1 VQRNSV
7 ALHTMN
13 TNVFEASHFNM
24 VAKTQ
29 YGLEEVLSHELTKLG
44 ASDVQ
49 IHNRAVSFS
58 GSLKLMYEAN
68 LHLRTAL
75 KILLPVAKFKAE
87 NERDLYE
94 EIRRIE
100 WDKFM
105 DVDGTLAVHASI
117 KSTFFNHTQYIS
129 QKTKDGIVDFFRD
142 KYGRRPSVELIHP
155 DLSIDIHIYKD
166 DVTVSLD
173 SSGESLHRRG
183 YRGENTLAPINE
195 VTAAGMI
202 LLTGWDGKGN
212 FVDPM
217 CGSGTLLIEAALY
230 ARNIPPN
237 QLRKK
242 FGFHSWKNVDVKL
255 WNEVKQQAT
264 DAICDS
270 EATFTGCDK
279 TFKAIDIARGNV
291 ERAGLD
297 EDIRLSNKRFEEL
310 IPPAGGGIVIMNP
323 PYGERLPVE
332 EIAAFY
338 KMIGDKLKKDFEGY
352 TAWIISSNVDAL
364 KRVGL
369 AASKR
374 LMLYNGALECKF
386 HKYELYKG
394 TRRKTET
401 EQ

>member
-1 VQRNSV
+1 MNSK
-7 ALHTMN
+7 
-13 TNVFEASHFNM
+13 VFDSGELNM

-29 YGLEEVLSHELTKLG
+29 FGLEEVLCNELLKLG
-44 ASDVQ
+44 AKDVTA
-49 IHNRAVSFS
+49 HNRAVSFS
-58 GSLKLMYEAN
+58 GNLRLMYEAN

-75 KILLPVAKFKAE
+75 KVLIPIAKFKAE

-94 EIRRIE
+94 EIRRME
-100 WDKFM
+100 WDQYM
-105 DVDGTLAVHASI
+105 SVDGTLAVHASI
-117 KSTFFNHTQYIS
+117 KSHFFNHTQYIS
-129 QKTKDGIVDFFRD
+129 QKTKDGIVDYFRD
-142 KYGRRPSVELIHP
+142 KYGRRPSIELVNP
-155 DLSIDIHIYKD
+155 DLSIDIHIFKD

-230 ARNIPPN
+230 ARNIPAN
-237 QLRKK
+237 ALRKR
-242 FGFHSWKNVDVKL
+242 FGFHGWKNFDKAL
-255 WNEVKQQAT
+255 WNEVKQQAA
-264 DAICDS
+264 DKICES
-270 EATFTGCDK
+270 EATFIGCDK
-279 TFKAIDIARGNV
+279 TFKAIEIARGNV

-310 IPPAGGGIVIMNP
+310 KPPAGGGIVVMNP

-338 KMIGDKLKKDFEGY
+338 KMIGDKLKQDFEGY
-352 TAWIISSNVDAL
+352 TAWIITSNAEAL
-364 KRVGL
+364 KRLGL

-374 LMLYNGALECKF
+374 LMLYNGALECKYY
-386 HKYELYKG
+386 KYELYKG
-394 TRRKTET
+394 TRRADKKTE
-401 EQ
+401 